1 MTNNPLLDKEF
12 LRELDQSRHKE
23 IYAKIIS
30 LDLNE
35 NPIEQIE
42 GRVTAGSINID
53 GASAVRRTCNL
64 SLVAKEVNINE
75 FYWGLSN
82 KFRLLVGLRNLVNS
96 QYPDIIW
103 FKLGTYVITSFNTSL
118 STNNYTINISGKD
131 KMCLLNGDIG
141 GALPSSVDFGAIES
155 YDVIYTEKVFSD
167 PKAQYVANKFYYYAG
182 KDSMTQKDIFRL
194 AEGEYNSRIT
204 YYIKEDL
211 YNIEKLPLKM
221 IIREAVHTYAN
232 EPYYNIVINDLED
245 TGLELLEYRGD
256 EEHPLYLIKNVGIPP
271 ENTEGYA
278 VPDGDINVLPNGDL
292 KIRRKGEITSIKV
305 SDLGEDEYDSL
316 VDGFEGATHVALLT
330 GHPDQYYT
338 IIKLGYA
345 DAAGYRL
352 TDLTYAGDLI
362 GNIGEALTSILD
374 KIKNMLGDFEYFY
387 DVNGRFVFQRKKEY
401 INTSWNTLVHTGD
414 EIYAEAALNESP
426 SVGTSSSLYSFEDN
440 NLITAFQNTPVLTNL
455 RNDFSVWGMRTTAS
469 GAEIPIHA
477 RFVIDTKPTFYK
489 SLSDGNIYV
498 DKMNEMYP
506 SALIRDW
513 RELIYQM
520 AIDYFKY
527 NQEPD
532 FLARLIK
539 ANTALHKNLNTNEIE
554 LRQYYPTGF
563 TGYENYYTDIQGFWR
578 QLYNPEAELE
588 YTFTGGKYETVRE
601 IVKQETGEFKEYE
614 AWVPV
619 QWSTEGTCD
628 YYLDEKHPYRFWNKN
643 VRENPELLNF
653 WFDFLDTG
661 ELQQFAVSV
670 VGNRPKSINDKDITS
685 ICFRETPNIIYT
697 TYEEYDSADI
707 KPGYTYAFIAQGL
720 ESMFTISAQG
730 KSAKNK
736 IDELLYQH
744 AYCIENINITAIPV
758 YYLEPNTRIFVHD
771 EDSQIN
777 GEYLVSKITIP
788 LTYNGTMSI
797 TATKAVERL
806 Y

>member
-1 MTNNPLLDKEF
+1 MTTNPLLDKEF
-12 LRELDQSRHKE
+12 LHELDQSRHKE
-23 IYAKIIS
+23 IYAKVIS

-53 GASAVRRTCNL
+53 GASAVRRTCSL

-82 KFRLLVGLRNLVNS
+82 KFKLFVGLKNIINPK
-96 QYPDIIW
+96 YPDIIW
-103 FKLGTYVITSFNTSL
+103 FKMGTYVITSFNTSL
-118 STNNYTINISGKD
+118 STNNYTINLSGKD

-141 GALPSSVDFGAIES
+141 GSLPSSVDFGCIEF
-155 YDVIYTEKVFSD
+155 YDEIYTEQIFED
-167 PKAQYVANKFYYYAG
+167 PKAQYTANKYYYYAG
-182 KDSMTQKDIFRL
+182 KDATTQKDRFVL
-194 AEGEYNSRIT
+194 AENEYDSRII
-204 YYIKEDL
+204 YYNREKK
-211 YNIEKLPLKM
+211 YNIEKLPLKR
-221 IIREAVHTYAN
+221 IVREAIHTYAN
-232 EPYYNIVINDLED
+232 EPYHNIIINDLED

-256 EEHPLYLIKNVGIPP
+256 DEHPLYLIKNSGFPP
-271 ENTEGYA
+271 EDIGDYP
-278 VPDGDINVLPNGDL
+278 VPDGDINVVPNGSL
-292 KIRRKGEITSIKV
+292 QIYRKGKPEEIITLA
-305 SDLGEDEYDSL
+305 DLEDEEYDSL
-316 VDGFEGATHVALLT
+316 VDGFEGATEVVLLT
-330 GHPDQYYT
+330 GHPNQYYT
-338 IIKLGYA
+338 VVKMKYA

-352 TDLTYAGDLI
+352 TDLVYAGDLI
-362 GNIGEALTSILD
+362 GNIGESLTSILD

-387 DVNGRFVFQRKKEY
+387 DVDGRFVFQRKKVF
-401 INTSWNTLVHTGD
+401 INTSWNTLVNTED
-414 EIYAEAALNESP
+414 EVYAESAA
-426 SVGTSSSLYSFEDN
+426 GTSSAIYSFEDN

-455 RNDFSVWGMRTTAS
+455 RNDFSVWGMRTTAT
-469 GAEIPIHA
+469 GAEVPIHA
-477 RFVIDTKPTFYK
+477 RFAIDTKPTFYK
-489 SLSDGNIYV
+489 SLSDNNVYV
-498 DKMNEMYP
+498 SSLNELYP
-506 SALIRDW
+506 EAKIRDW

-520 AIDYFKY
+520 AVDYFKF
-527 NQEPD
+527 NQDPD

-539 ANTALHKNLNTNEIE
+539 ANTALHRNLNTNEIE

-578 QLYNPEAELE
+578 QLYNPDAKIE

-601 IVKQETGEFKEYE
+601 FVNNDTGEFKEYE

-619 QWSTEGTCD
+619 EWSEEGTCD
-628 YYLDEKHPYRFWNKN
+628 YYIENDHKYQYWNKN

-670 VGNRPKSINDKDITS
+670 VGNRPKSVNDKDITS
-685 ICFRETPNIIYT
+685 IYFRETPNIIYT
-697 TYEEYDSADI
+697 SYENYNSADI
-707 KPGYTYAFIAQGL
+707 KPGYVYAFISQGL
-720 ESMFTISAQG
+720 ESMFTISSQG
-730 KSAKNK
+730 KSAKNR
-736 IDELLYQH
+736 IDELLYNH

-758 YYLEPNTRIFVHD
+758 YHLEPNTRIFVHD

-777 GEYLVSKITIP
+777 GEYLVSKLTIP